1 MLLMAKDGVGSA
13 PVTGADENVNSSSI
27 TYQDC
32 DKDTCL
38 PLFIFTL

>member
-13 PVTGADENVNSSSI
+13 PVTDENVNSSSI
-27 TYQDC
+27 TYQDS

-38 PLFIFTL
+38 PHFIFTL